1 MQLDWIMVI
10 CRVWS
15 GNWSNSITLTLLT
28 VSNELT
34 KNNTLAY
41 LDSEVCVC
49 ALDLTQHLNST
60 LGSNKELS
68 I

>member
-1 MQLDWIMVI
+1 MQLDWIMFI

-34 KNNTLAY
+34 KNKTLQY

-49 ALDLTQHLNST
+49 VLDLT
-60 LGSNKELS
+60 
-68 I
+68 